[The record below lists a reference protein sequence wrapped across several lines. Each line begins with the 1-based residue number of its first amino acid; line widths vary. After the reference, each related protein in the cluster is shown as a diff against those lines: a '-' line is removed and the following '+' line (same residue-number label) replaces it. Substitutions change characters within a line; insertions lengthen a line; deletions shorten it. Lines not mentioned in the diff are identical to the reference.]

1 MSASTTPTDQRTRV
15 GVLISGRGSNMMA
28 LVEAARAVDYP
39 ADIAVVISNRP
50 DAPGLAW
57 ARAQGLV
64 AIGLD
69 HKAYASRA
77 AFETALEAEL
87 TAANVGVVAL
97 AGFMRLLTAD
107 FVGRWQGR
115 MINIHPALLPSF
127 KGLDT
132 HARALATGVR
142 IAGCTVHFVVPEMD
156 EGPII
161 AQAAVPVRDDDT
173 EATLAARVL
182 AAEHRIY
189 PAALAALARGH
200 LSIAGNR
207 VRDVSC
213 SDTTPASGEVLVS
226 GPHLSNKST

>member
-50 DAPGLAW
+50 DAPGLDR
-57 ARAQGLV
+57 ARRQGLV

-69 HKAYASRA
+69 HRAYASRA